1 MPIAAAVLATAG
13 LISGAPSAAAH
24 PPPNFET
31 SDEIVPPGEW
41 WFAYAW
47 DTSTWA
53 EGHVV
58 YAFSS
63 EPLTGAQAAT
73 VGLPKGIT
81 VESLNDCTPV
91 AGYPA
96 VFSCPIE
103 RGFRTNP
110 VFDVATD
117 TADMTTAYF
126 GYSYVPTGGDLE
138 AGVQTALSAAT
149 GPAGATY
156 GTGKATVYSAEHAA
170 RNTVAF
176 DTPDLP
182 TGGSV
187 RHTLHLHTV
196 DPGELYL
203 HFWPADGQP
212 VWRYGN
218 TISFQDV
225 ALSAGTMCVPLGK
238 AVLDGETN
246 LRCELTPG
254 DQTISYTLTA
264 PAGLTTWHVQAI
276 TSYNVYAR
284 GYGGLHDVDSR
295 NAFDLQ
301 GGPTRLDHYLPVRD
315 SAGKMSMYYGT
326 GKAAAPFY
334 APPHTVGGGWQIYNA
349 LTKLSPESEDLI
361 YQHTAPPTAQ
371 LKGRGDLVGRDSAGV
386 LWYYHRQFTPL
397 PPLAN
402 RTRVGS
408 GWNIYPTLTGGG
420 DLTRDGNADLLA
432 RDKTGVL
439 WLYAGTGNP
448 AAPFA
453 NRTRI
458 GGGWQ
463 IYGTLAGSDDLNGD
477 GIADLVARDSTGVLW
492 LYAGTGNVKAPL
504 KSRTRICAGW
514 AGYNQLSVVGDVTRD
529 GRADLVARD
538 KAGVLWLYRGTGN
551 PATPFANR
559 TYAGGGWQGF
569 NLIL

>member
-1 MPIAAAVLATAG
+1 MPVATAVLAAG
-13 LISGAPSAAAH
+13 LVAGASSAEAH
-24 PPPNFET
+24 PLPSFET
-31 SDEIVPPGEW
+31 ADEILPPGAQ

-47 DTSTWA
+47 DNSHWA

-63 EPLTGAQAAT
+63 VPLTGTEAGT

-81 VESLNDCTPV
+81 VETLNNCTPV

-103 RGFRTNP
+103 SGGFRTNP

-138 AGVQTALSAAT
+138 AGVQTALSAGS
-149 GPAGATY
+149 GPAGDTY
-156 GTGKATVYSAEHAA
+156 GMGKATVYSVEHAA

-176 DTPDLP
+176 DTPDL
-182 TGGSV
+182 TSGGSV

-196 DPGELYL
+196 DPGELHL
-203 HFWPADGQP
+203 QFWPADGQP
-212 VWRYGN
+212 LWRYRN
-218 TISFQDV
+218 TISFKDV
-225 ALSAGTMCVPLGK
+225 ALSDGTMCVPLGK
-238 AVLDGETN
+238 TALSGEAN

-254 DQTISYTLTA
+254 DQTISYTLAA

-276 TSYNVYAR
+276 TSYNIYTF
-284 GYGGLHDVDSR
+284 GFHDVDSR
-295 NAFDLQ
+295 YAFDLK

-326 GKAAAPFY
+326 GNAAAPYY

-361 YQHTAPPTAQ
+361 YQDTAPPAAQ

-432 RDKTGVL
+432 RDTSGVL
-439 WLYAGTGNP
+439 WLYTGTGNP
-448 AAPFA
+448 TAPLA

-463 IYGTLAGSDDLNGD
+463 AYNTLAGSDDLNGD
-477 GIADLVARDSTGVLW
+477 GIADLLARDSAGVLW
-492 LYAGTGNVKAPL
+492 LYAGTGSAKAPL
-504 KSRTRICAGW
+504 KARTRICAGW
-514 AGYNQLSVVGDVTRD
+514 SGYNQLSVAGDVTRD

-538 KAGVLWLYRGTGN
+538 KAGVLWLYAGTGN
-551 PATPFANR
+551 PKAPLANR
-559 TYAGGGWQGF
+559 TRIGGGWQAY